1 METVIM
7 KNMEELTI
15 LIAVC
20 STFQPQSQR
29 VALVSP
35 SRVDSDGSAASGDS
49 FAPSNWVPFRQ
60 LKQSFEKKT
69 KYFKRNPAFVLF
81 SHFPHLSLP
90 QFFKRNLGLILICK
104 PTSVYNL
111 SRNSVRHIR

>member
-1 METVIM
+1 M

-60 LKQSFEKKT
+60 LKQTLEK
-69 KYFKRNPAFVLF
+69 
-81 SHFPHLSLP
+81 
-90 QFFKRNLGLILICK
+90 I
-104 PTSVYNL
+104 
-111 SRNSVRHIR
+111 

>member
-1 METVIM
+1 M

-29 VALVSP
+29 AALVSP

-60 LKQSFEKKT
+60 LKQTLEKLKT
-69 KYFKRNPAFVLF
+69 KYVKRNSSFDLF
-81 SHFPHLSLP
+81 SHFPHLYLP
-90 QFFKRNLGLILICK
+90 QFFNRNLGLILICK
-104 PTSVYNL
+104 PTSV
-111 SRNSVRHIR
+111 

>member
-1 METVIM
+1 M

-60 LKQSFEKKT
+60 LKQTLEKT
-69 KYFKRNPAFVLF
+69 KN
-81 SHFPHLSLP
+81 
-90 QFFKRNLGLILICK
+90 
-104 PTSVYNL
+104 
-111 SRNSVRHIR
+111 